1 MRAYFKLVFTMSY
14 VANLNIQDRKTPF
27 KNVFIMAKVSN
38 VLESK
43 VHQMYIITIDNYNTE
58 SMADAF
64 YF

>member
-1 MRAYFKLVFTMSY
+1 
-14 VANLNIQDRKTPF
+14 
-27 KNVFIMAKVSN
+27 MAKVSN

>member
-1 MRAYFKLVFTMSY
+1 MSY
-14 VANLNIQDRKTPF
+14 VANLNTQDRKTPF